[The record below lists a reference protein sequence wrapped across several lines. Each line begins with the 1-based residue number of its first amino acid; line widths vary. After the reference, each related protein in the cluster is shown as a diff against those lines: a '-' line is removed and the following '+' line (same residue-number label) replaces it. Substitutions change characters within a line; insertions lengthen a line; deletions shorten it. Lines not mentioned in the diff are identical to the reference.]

1 MEFLAEFHPRIVHFP
16 IALLLLY
23 VLLEIIGVVFKKD
36 FFSKSAHLVLFL
48 GVLAAIAA
56 VLTGNQAEN
65 VASSWEEKGAI
76 IQFGQISEHENYA
89 NITLWYFAAL
99 LVLRTFIT
107 IKKKFTGYFTY
118 IFAVLAI
125 IGAYFVYETGDHGGN
140 LVYKYGI
147 GTELKKAEI
156 EE

>member
-1 MEFLAEFHPRIVHFP
+1 MEFLAEFHPRVVHFP
-16 IALLLLY
+16 IVLLLLY
-23 VLLEIIGVVFKKD
+23 VLFETTGAVFKRD

-56 VLTGNQAEN
+56 VLTGEQAHN

-76 IQFGQISEHENYA
+76 IQFGAINDHEDYA
-89 NITLWYFAAL
+89 TITLWYFAAL
-99 LVLRTFIT
+99 LVIRTFVT
-107 IKKKFTGYFTY
+107 IKKKFTGNFKY
-118 IFAVLAI
+118 IFVVLGL
-125 IGAYFVYETGDHGGN
+125 IGAYFVFQTGDHGGR